1 MVRRSPR
8 RTKQKGG
15 RMNKPNWEKNEGYF
29 GKVMDKN
36 GKLNRDEICHNCWP
50 SGYAKEARKFCKLHD
65 KVWEPK
71 TNSCRKKKT
80 KKQKGG
86 RKIEKEFSTITPELK
101 KCQKE
106 CKKKQKTH
114 KKECLKEYKDW
125 VKDLNRLKYWKK
137 NKLHISNKKAEQ
149 MFSENYVG
157 ACSSKCLKD
166 KGFLDETKK
175 QKGGRKRT
183 LKNLTPE
190 ELEYFKEF
198 PNLTTARKN
207 KLLKDPCWPSIESP
221 ECVKLMVK
229 DNPWMLEEGG
239 DKYAQGVVGKK
250 SPLLKEIKKKKKKA
264 GTKAGT
270 KPGTKSSK
278 STKIKYNKYTKCLED
293 CKLKHKYSINKN
305 KKHVC
310 KDQCRI
316 YKTIKIK
323 TSKIDNKK
331 KSSEIKPKKQKG
343 GALCLPCISPILSG
357 LGVIGT
363 GVAATAG
370 AITMTSSKMSQSG
383 DNIEREQSFEKK
395 TSRTHKKSKKSK
407 KSEEKLKFHITQKN
421 NKVTYKRNNEK
432 MKTKVFTKSKS
443 MKDNINKATNFYNKK
458 IKYCATKGY
467 KKC

>member
-1 MVRRSPR
+1 MANRSSR
-8 RTKQKGG
+8 RT
-15 RMNKPNWEKNEGYF
+15 
-29 GKVMDKN
+29 
-36 GKLNRDEICHNCWP
+36 
-50 SGYAKEARKFCKLHD
+50 
-65 KVWEPK
+65 
-71 TNSCRKKKT
+71 
-80 KKQKGG
+80 
-86 RKIEKEFSTITPELK
+86 
-101 KCQKE
+101 
-106 CKKKQKTH
+106 
-114 KKECLKEYKDW
+114 
-125 VKDLNRLKYWKK
+125 
-137 NKLHISNKKAEQ
+137 
-149 MFSENYVG
+149 
-157 ACSSKCLKD
+157 
-166 KGFLDETKK
+166 K

-190 ELEYFKEF
+190 ELEYFKQF
-198 PNLTTARKN
+198 PNLTTAGKN

-250 SPLLKEIKKKKKKA
+250 SLLNKEIKKKKKKKKK
-264 GTKAGT
+264 KAGT

-278 STKIKYNKYTKCLED
+278 STKIKYNKYSKCLED

-331 KSSEIKPKKQKG
+331 KSSDIKPKKQMG
-343 GALCLPCISPILSG
+343 GALCLPCIPPILSG
-357 LGVIGT
+357 LGAIGGGIVAT
-363 GVAATAG
+363 GAATVG

-395 TSRTHKKSKKSK
+395 TSKTHQKSKKSK
-407 KSEEKLKFHITQKN
+407 KSEEKLNFHITQKN

-432 MKTKVFTKSKS
+432 MKTKVFNKSKN

-458 IKYCATKGY
+458 IEYCVVKGY